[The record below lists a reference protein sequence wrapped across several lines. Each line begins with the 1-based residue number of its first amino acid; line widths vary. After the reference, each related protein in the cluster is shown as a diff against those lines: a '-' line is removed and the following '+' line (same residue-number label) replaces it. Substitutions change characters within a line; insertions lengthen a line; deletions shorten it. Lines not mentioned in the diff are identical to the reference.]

1 MKDSGGAQ
9 GFDPAD
15 IDFEEAFPSWSR
27 VDTVDPNAGGLG
39 RIVPGSGPSA
49 GAGGGATG
57 PQTSGV
63 GSIRTFTDPSAGGPM
78 DMFWGSLAPFS
89 IFAAFGITVLVVVF
103 VLWTADVDAAS
114 VMGLGSAVFVLC
126 AVLLLPAEYYL
137 VKSRLD
143 RPATRL
149 ERELRGELPWRPEDD
164 VILAP
169 LRRSV
174 QTVRDA
180 ALVATGSHE
189 RDQER
194 IIELSTRID
203 EHAAAERFA
212 VRVAEGL
219 RGAEDMATFATE
231 VARLVREVW
240 PADHVLLLGRAGNDA
255 DFQVLFRDG
264 DEGSIPAAAGG
275 TLPCYRKSALPVPIR
290 EALRRGFYAE
300 SGLPFSHD
308 AAYPEARSFVA
319 LSFDHRTPGAGVLL
333 AVSSA
338 LITPTAETL
347 RRAQPFFSVGFSRSQ
362 YLREMK
368 EAAIRDALTGAFT
381 YDYFLSMLR
390 HEVARSNR
398 YSRPLTCVIVDIDGL
413 RRINEAHGARAGD
426 QVIVEVTQIV
436 QSIIRSSDVLARISG
451 GQLAMLLPECPG
463 DAGVVV
469 AERVLAAMA
478 EHPFIVQRQVVERV
492 TVSIGVSVHPPHGV
506 TALKLVDAAHR
517 ALRQAKDEGRNRVAL
532 VDESTPPEE

>member
-1 MKDSGGAQ
+1 
-9 GFDPAD
+9 
-15 IDFEEAFPSWSR
+15 
-27 VDTVDPNAGGLG
+27 
-39 RIVPGSGPSA
+39 
-49 GAGGGATG
+49 
-57 PQTSGV
+57 
-63 GSIRTFTDPSAGGPM
+63 M
-78 DMFWGSLAPFS
+78 DMFWASLAPFS
-89 IFAAFGITVLVVVF
+89 VFAAFGITVLVVVF
-103 VLWTADVDAAS
+103 VLWTAAVDARS
-114 VMGLGSAVFVLC
+114 VLGLGAAVFLLG
-126 AVLLLPAEYYL
+126 AALLLPAEYYL

-143 RPATRL
+143 GPVTRL
-149 ERELRGELPWRPEDD
+149 ERELRGELPWRPEND

-169 LRRSV
+169 LRLSV
-174 QTVRDA
+174 QAVRDA
-180 ALVATGSHE
+180 ALEATGSRA
-189 RDQER
+189 RDQEHIAELHLR
-194 IIELSTRID
+194 IE

-212 VRVAEGL
+212 ARVADGL
-219 RGAEDMATFATE
+219 GGAEVMTTFASE

-240 PADHVLLLGRAGNDA
+240 PADHVLLLGRAGPDA
-255 DFQVLFRDG
+255 DFQVLFHDG
-264 DEGSIPAAAGG
+264 ADGPRPATSGDGSPH
-275 TLPCYRKSALPVPIR
+275 YRKAALPVPIK
-290 EALRRGFYAE
+290 EAIRRGFYAE

-308 AAYPEARSFVA
+308 PAFPEARSFVA
-319 LSFDHRTPGAGVLL
+319 LSLDHRGAAAGVLL

-338 LITPTAETL
+338 LVTPTAETL

-426 QVIVEVTQIV
+426 QVIGEVTQIV

-469 AERVLAAMA
+469 AERVLTAMA

-492 TVSIGVSVHPPHGV
+492 TVSIGISVHPPHGV
-506 TALKLVDAAHR
+506 TALNLVDAAHR
-517 ALRQAKDEGRNRVAL
+517 ALRQAKAEGRNRVAL
-532 VDESTPPEE
+532 VDESTPQEE

>member
-1 MKDSGGAQ
+1 MKDTDRQ
-9 GFDPAD
+9 PGFDPAD
-15 IDFEEAFPSWSR
+15 IDFEEAFPSWPG

-39 RIVPGSGPSA
+39 RIVSGSGPPP
-49 GAGGGATG
+49 GAGGGPSG
-57 PQTSGV
+57 PPGNGL
-63 GSIRTFTDPSAGGPM
+63 GSIGSFSGAPAGGPM

-103 VLWTADVDAAS
+103 VLWTAAVDAPA
-114 VMGLGSAVFVLC
+114 VLGLGAAVFLLC
-126 AVLLLPAEYYL
+126 AALLLPAEYYL

-149 ERELRGELPWRPEDD
+149 ERELRGELPWRPEGD

-174 QTVRDA
+174 QTVRDV
-180 ALVATGSHE
+180 ALEATGSRA

-194 IIELSTRID
+194 IIELCTRID

-212 VRVAEGL
+212 ARVAEGL
-219 RGAEDMATFATE
+219 RGAEDMATFASE

-240 PADHVLLLGRAGNDA
+240 PADHVLLLGRAANDA

-264 DEGSIPAAAGG
+264 DEGSRPAMSGDASP
-275 TLPCYRKSALPVPIR
+275 LYRKAALPVPIR
-290 EALRRGFYAE
+290 EAIRRDFYAE

-308 AAYPEARSFVA
+308 PAFPEARSFVA
-319 LSFDHRTPGAGVLL
+319 LSFDHRTAGAGVLL

-338 LITPTAETL
+338 LVTPTTETL
-347 RRAQPFFSVGFSRSQ
+347 RRAQPFFSLGFSRSQ

-368 EAAIRDALTGAFT
+368 EAAIRDALTGAYT
-381 YDYFLSMLR
+381 YDHFLSLVR

-413 RRINEAHGARAGD
+413 RRINEAHGAHAGD
-426 QVIVEVTQIV
+426 RVIGEVTQV
-436 QSIIRSSDVLARISG
+436 MQDIIRSSDVLARISG
-451 GQLAMLLPECPG
+451 GRLAMLLPECHG

-532 VDESTPPEE
+532 IDESTPPEE